1 MFYLSIYLGA
11 EDMQLLELEDRLLV
25 EEVDRHLAV
34 VEDNFLAAVV
44 GRDRRLEVV
53 VVVVGT

>member
-1 MFYLSIYLGA
+1 
-11 EDMQLLELEDRLLV
+11 MQLLELEDRLLV